1 MIHYFDNTAQRQQ
14 FSAALKA
21 ERADLYRRAGA
32 AIKKHLVRP
41 ANERR

>member
-21 ERADLYRRAGA
+21 ERAELYRRAGT
-32 AIKKHLVRP
+32 AIKKQFVRTDSD
-41 ANERR
+41 RR

>member
-21 ERADLYRRAGA
+21 ERARLYRRAGT
-32 AIKKHLVRP
+32 
-41 ANERR
+41 AN